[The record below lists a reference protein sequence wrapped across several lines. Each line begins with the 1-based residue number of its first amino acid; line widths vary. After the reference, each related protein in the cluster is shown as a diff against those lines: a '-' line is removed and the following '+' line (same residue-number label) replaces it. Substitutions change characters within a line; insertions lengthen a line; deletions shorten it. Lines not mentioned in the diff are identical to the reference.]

1 VLGELA
7 EDQSFINLRKEL
19 EERIWVAPLKWQQE
33 SIVLLTARN
42 EGQSAPRI
50 VGVEFREIMRPRHTA
65 LTKE

>member
-1 VLGELA
+1 MYVAIYLA
-7 EDQSFINLRKEL
+7 CLL
-19 EERIWVAPLKWQQE
+19 EWFM
-33 SIVLLTARN
+33 ARN